1 MLYAASTT
9 AARRP
14 RLAEPRPMP
23 TAASPSGG
31 TPAGSLGES
40 APRGV
45 GVPSELHHR
54 AHRSRPR
61 RSVSPVLSRQDVLKA
76 VKDRLEHTAQ
86 FIYPGS
92 VVVYEFLN
100 DAQEW
105 RWALGT
111 VQQVHTHTVTL
122 AEWSC
127 QQGGANDGV
136 MQALKNE
143 RSRVQ
148 QELEDH
154 QASILA
160 LRAEL
165 GAVRTRNEAD
175 MNATREAIEARRC
188 ELEAREGALHVC
200 RQRGVPL
207 QCTYK
212 DGYSAADESDS
223 ADDVFA
229 AVLRAALSIVEDYVP
244 ATPLPWP
251 KVWATVS
258 DPLFL
263 HRCIDYDVGYDM
275 SLQQYDEIE
284 AHFFG
289 SGAITEAKV
298 HRAMASMEQ
307 RMPDAAEF
315 LCTVANWLFTQLA
328 AFRVYQQ
335 CARTQSRADM
345 LQQRLTHHVNAL
357 KATARKLRQVQ
368 AQLRVFS
375 GAPGTSSSAARSE
388 VQFTFVPAQGIAT
401 DVLRCAIIC
410 PVPSHSRRHPGT
422 RVTAAQTATA
432 SGELKSPSSTSKGAA
447 MMTATTSS
455 SGHPS
460 LNLDALGNRDRVG
473 SAAAPS
479 ESARSPHHHRE
490 QVRSTPCPPSPSVIP
505 VPKAATEVVLLGHEE
520 LEEIAARAVHS
531 RPELYQAVDDLLQEC
546 GHHQRDAHH
555 ARALASERAER
566 RRRRRETA
574 KSQAEG
580 FATDAPWDAAPG
592 PTAASSGPS
601 ISVTLPTSHSSPV
614 AAAQNV
620 PTMLFLPGSKDAASQ
635 SDDEDE
641 VYEEEADA
649 RAFQSALL
657 VLQQQLQEARGEN
670 EQLQRLLVRE
680 TDRHEAVEA
689 ELQRQLRDARAD
701 HEDAQNRLAGA
712 KIRAEALQVECEDL
726 DRDRDHATSRISAL
740 ENEIRA
746 LESKICSGASAAPA
760 SPNMTSIKADK
771 GTTEE
776 DSRVAQLEAELAWLR
791 SSRERWMPHRS
802 DHSDPAD
809 DFATTHHH
817 KRLNGSGWNDALQR
831 HPAELRRAAT
841 TDAAAACHVVA
852 AAVTGVHFSD
862 NGSRVEFYVDHPSHV
877 TKRQLDDR
885 LHDTPFY
892 ECEYILRHCSSPKT
906 GEDLL
911 SQQLADRNA
920 TITDLETRLAKRSST
935 PVPHQPSTAELTQQE
950 DLLHLQKQLRRAA
963 EEIEELNFYDQRRKK
978 SGNGEAVV
986 TVHSVRLPG
995 EDWSVVVQEH
1005 PEALREAFI
1014 ADVSHACHVTR
1025 GDVEHIAF
1033 GMGSLLATVRVQ
1045 HDADA
1050 TMMEMDRRLQEYDY
1064 PLTMELY
1071 RVRHGPKRGAD
1082 AALATLAKRDTEIAD
1097 LREQL
1102 REAEERARDVEAQ
1115 QCDRDAEVADLRE
1128 QLREAEERTRDV
1140 EAQQYD
1146 RDAELERV
1154 KELLSSSMRE
1164 AECSGEIRGALEDQ
1178 LEDAAREIRELREQL
1193 AVAQVRREA
1202 LDAELADL
1210 REQLREAEERA
1221 RDVEAQQCDRDAEV
1235 ADLREQLREAEERAR
1250 DVEAQQCDR
1259 DAEVADLREQLRE
1272 AEERTRDVEAQQC
1285 DRDAELADLREQLR
1299 EAEERAR
1306 DVEAQQCDRDAELAD
1321 LREQLREAE
1330 ERTRDVEAQQCDR
1343 DAEVADL
1350 REQLREAEER
1360 ARDVEAQQ
1368 CDRDAE
1374 VADLREQLREA
1385 EERARDVEAQQCDR
1399 DAEVADLREQLREA
1413 EERTRD
1419 VEAQQCDRDAELAD
1433 LREQLREAE
1442 ERTRDVEAQQCDRD
1456 AELADLREQLREAE
1470 ERARDVEAQQ
1480 CDRDAELADLRE
1492 QLREA
1497 EERTRDVEAQ
1507 QCDRDAEVADLR
1519 EQLREA
1525 EERARDVEAQQCDRD
1540 AEVADLR
1547 EQLREAEERARDV
1560 EAQQCDRDA
1569 EVADLREQLREAEER
1584 ARDVEAQQCDRD
1596 AEVADLRE
1604 QLREAEERARD
1615 VEAQQCDRDAELER
1629 VKELLSSSMRE
1640 AECSGEIRGALE
1652 DQLEDAARE
1661 IRELREQLAV
1671 AQVRRE
1677 ALDAELADLREQLRE
1692 AEERARDVEA
1702 QQCDRDAEVADL
1714 REQLREAE
1722 ERTRDVEAQQCD
1734 RDAELADLREQLRE
1748 AEERTRDVEA
1758 QQCDRDA
1765 EVADLREQLR
1775 EAEERA
1781 RDVEAQQ
1788 CDRDAEVADL
1798 REQLREAEERARD
1811 VEAQQCDRD
1820 AEVADLR
1827 EQLREAEER
1836 TRDVEAQQCDRDAEL
1851 ADLREQLRE
1860 AEERTRDVEAQQCDR
1875 DAELADLR
1883 EQLRE
1888 AEERARDV
1896 EAQQCDRDAEL
1907 ADLREQLREA
1917 EERTRDVEA
1926 QQCDRDAEVADLREQ
1941 LREAEER
1948 ARDVEAQQCDRDAE
1962 VADLREQLREAEE
1975 RARDVEAQQCD
1986 RDAEVAD
1993 LREQLREAEERARDV
2008 EAQQCD
2014 RDAEVADLR
2023 EQLREAEERARD
2035 VEAQQCDRDAELE
2048 RVKELLSSSMREAEC
2063 SGEIRGA
2070 LEDQLEDAAREI
2082 RELREQLAVAQV
2094 RREALDAELADLRE
2108 QLREAE
2114 ERARDVEAQ
2123 QCDRDAEVADLRE
2136 QLREAE
2142 ERARDVEA
2150 QQCDRDAELADLRE
2164 QLREAEERTRD
2175 VEAQQCD
2182 RDAEVADLR
2191 EQLREAEERA
2201 RDVEA
2206 QQCDRDAEMERV
2218 KELLS
2223 GAMREAAA
2231 SSEICRLLE
2240 KQVEE
2245 ATRDVGLLREQLA
2258 VAQVR
2263 REALGD
2269 ECAEL
2274 QQQLLDVESV
2284 REASV
2289 WKGREALEDLA
2300 IKHSGKDAEIAE
2312 LTEQL
2317 RRAAEEIEELNFYDQ
2332 RRKKSGNGEAVV
2344 TVHSVRLPGED
2355 WSVVVQEHPEALREA
2370 FIADVSHA
2378 CHVTRG
2384 DVEHIAFGMGSLLAT
2399 VRVQH
2404 DADATMMEMD
2414 RRLQEYDYPLTME
2427 LYRVR
2432 HGPKRGA
2439 DAALATLAKRDTEL
2453 AELHRRLCDL
2463 EEETSA
2469 SRRRCGVLVGAMQRC
2484 ESVGDSDLVRSD
2496 AGGLSDAREGVALS
2510 VAADVAHVEG
2520 VILVIT
2526 SEESQRA
2533 ELWRR
2538 MLEEALCLSETWTGL
2553 LVVSYEERLRA
2564 VEQDHELTSMEC
2576 TDMLERLEEFVNLL
2590 EAARAAERAAV
2601 DSRDDC
2607 ERELRALQ
2615 DRYDREVAANQRLF
2629 LQREGRAADRVSGTP
2644 SWAAH
2649 DEDSGAQRGSSIDDS
2664 LSEPDHGDDGGGRS
2678 QPVSRTAR
2686 DTTSEGLR
2694 EQLEQLKREKEAL
2707 MEELEA
2713 KGMRYRDA
2721 LALLNEHIS
2730 QLMEELSLHLRD
2742 GVTSANNARALLLEI
2757 AELRAAQERTGAL
2770 AKGGNANRSSGE
2782 PSVGGRGSALWG
2794 GGSSGAFAPLR

>member
-175 MNATREAIEARRC
+175 MNATREAIEARRR

-432 SGELKSPSSTSKGAA
+432 SGELKSPYSTSKGAA

-490 QVRSTPCPPSPSVIP
+490 QARSTPCPPSPSVIP

-1071 RVRHGPKRGAD
+1071 RLRHGPKRGAD
-1082 AALATLAKRDTEIAD
+1082 AALATLAKRDTELAD

-1128 QLREAEERTRDV
+1128 QLREAEERARDV
-1140 EAQQYD
+1140 EAQQCD
-1146 RDAELERV
+1146 KDAELERV
-1154 KELLSSSMRE
+1154 RELLSSSMRE
-1164 AECSGEIRGALEDQ
+1164 AECSGEVRGALEDQ

-1235 ADLREQLREAEERAR
+1235 TDLREQLREAEERAR
-1250 DVEAQQCDR
+1250 DVEAR
-1259 DAEVADLREQLRE
+1259 
-1272 AEERTRDVEAQQC
+1272 
-1285 DRDAELADLREQLR
+1285 
-1299 EAEERAR
+1299 
-1306 DVEAQQCDRDAELAD
+1306 
-1321 LREQLREAE
+1321 
-1330 ERTRDVEAQQCDR
+1330 
-1343 DAEVADL
+1343 
-1350 REQLREAEER
+1350 
-1360 ARDVEAQQ
+1360 
-1368 CDRDAE
+1368 
-1374 VADLREQLREA
+1374 
-1385 EERARDVEAQQCDR
+1385 
-1399 DAEVADLREQLREA
+1399 
-1413 EERTRD
+1413 
-1419 VEAQQCDRDAELAD
+1419 
-1433 LREQLREAE
+1433 
-1442 ERTRDVEAQQCDRD
+1442 
-1456 AELADLREQLREAE
+1456 
-1470 ERARDVEAQQ
+1470 
-1480 CDRDAELADLRE
+1480 
-1492 QLREA
+1492 
-1497 EERTRDVEAQ
+1497 
-1507 QCDRDAEVADLR
+1507 
-1519 EQLREA
+1519 
-1525 EERARDVEAQQCDRD
+1525 
-1540 AEVADLR
+1540 
-1547 EQLREAEERARDV
+1547 
-1560 EAQQCDRDA
+1560 
-1569 EVADLREQLREAEER
+1569 
-1584 ARDVEAQQCDRD
+1584 
-1596 AEVADLRE
+1596 
-1604 QLREAEERARD
+1604 
-1615 VEAQQCDRDAELER
+1615 
-1629 VKELLSSSMRE
+1629 
-1640 AECSGEIRGALE
+1640 RG
-1652 DQLEDAARE
+1652 
-1661 IRELREQLAV
+1661 
-1671 AQVRRE
+1671 
-1677 ALDAELADLREQLRE
+1677 
-1692 AEERARDVEA
+1692 
-1702 QQCDRDAEVADL
+1702 
-1714 REQLREAE
+1714 
-1722 ERTRDVEAQQCD
+1722 
-1734 RDAELADLREQLRE
+1734 
-1748 AEERTRDVEA
+1748 
-1758 QQCDRDA
+1758 
-1765 EVADLREQLR
+1765 
-1775 EAEERA
+1775 
-1781 RDVEAQQ
+1781 
-1788 CDRDAEVADL
+1788 
-1798 REQLREAEERARD
+1798 
-1811 VEAQQCDRD
+1811 
-1820 AEVADLR
+1820 
-1827 EQLREAEER
+1827 
-1836 TRDVEAQQCDRDAEL
+1836 
-1851 ADLREQLRE
+1851 
-1860 AEERTRDVEAQQCDR
+1860 
-1875 DAELADLR
+1875 
-1883 EQLRE
+1883 
-1888 AEERARDV
+1888 
-1896 EAQQCDRDAEL
+1896 
-1907 ADLREQLREA
+1907 
-1917 EERTRDVEA
+1917 
-1926 QQCDRDAEVADLREQ
+1926 
-1941 LREAEER
+1941 
-1948 ARDVEAQQCDRDAE
+1948 
-1962 VADLREQLREAEE
+1962 
-1975 RARDVEAQQCD
+1975 
-1986 RDAEVAD
+1986 
-1993 LREQLREAEERARDV
+1993 
-2008 EAQQCD
+2008 
-2014 RDAEVADLR
+2014 
-2023 EQLREAEERARD
+2023 
-2035 VEAQQCDRDAELE
+2035 
-2048 RVKELLSSSMREAEC
+2048 
-2063 SGEIRGA
+2063 
-2070 LEDQLEDAAREI
+2070 
-2082 RELREQLAVAQV
+2082 
-2094 RREALDAELADLRE
+2094 
-2108 QLREAE
+2108 
-2114 ERARDVEAQ
+2114 
-2123 QCDRDAEVADLRE
+2123 
-2136 QLREAE
+2136 
-2142 ERARDVEA
+2142 
-2150 QQCDRDAELADLRE
+2150 
-2164 QLREAEERTRD
+2164 
-2175 VEAQQCD
+2175 
-2182 RDAEVADLR
+2182 
-2191 EQLREAEERA
+2191 
-2201 RDVEA
+2201 
-2206 QQCDRDAEMERV
+2206 
-2218 KELLS
+2218 
-2223 GAMREAAA
+2223 
-2231 SSEICRLLE
+2231 
-2240 KQVEE
+2240 
-2245 ATRDVGLLREQLA
+2245 
-2258 VAQVR
+2258 
-2263 REALGD
+2263 
-2269 ECAEL
+2269 
-2274 QQQLLDVESV
+2274 
-2284 REASV
+2284 
-2289 WKGREALEDLA
+2289 
-2300 IKHSGKDAEIAE
+2300 
-2312 LTEQL
+2312 
-2317 RRAAEEIEELNFYDQ
+2317 
-2332 RRKKSGNGEAVV
+2332 
-2344 TVHSVRLPGED
+2344 
-2355 WSVVVQEHPEALREA
+2355 
-2370 FIADVSHA
+2370 
-2378 CHVTRG
+2378 
-2384 DVEHIAFGMGSLLAT
+2384 
-2399 VRVQH
+2399 
-2404 DADATMMEMD
+2404 
-2414 RRLQEYDYPLTME
+2414 
-2427 LYRVR
+2427 
-2432 HGPKRGA
+2432 
-2439 DAALATLAKRDTEL
+2439 
-2453 AELHRRLCDL
+2453 
-2463 EEETSA
+2463 
-2469 SRRRCGVLVGAMQRC
+2469 
-2484 ESVGDSDLVRSD
+2484 
-2496 AGGLSDAREGVALS
+2496 
-2510 VAADVAHVEG
+2510 
-2520 VILVIT
+2520 
-2526 SEESQRA
+2526 
-2533 ELWRR
+2533 
-2538 MLEEALCLSETWTGL
+2538 
-2553 LVVSYEERLRA
+2553 
-2564 VEQDHELTSMEC
+2564 
-2576 TDMLERLEEFVNLL
+2576 
-2590 EAARAAERAAV
+2590 
-2601 DSRDDC
+2601 
-2607 ERELRALQ
+2607 
-2615 DRYDREVAANQRLF
+2615 
-2629 LQREGRAADRVSGTP
+2629 
-2644 SWAAH
+2644 
-2649 DEDSGAQRGSSIDDS
+2649 
-2664 LSEPDHGDDGGGRS
+2664 DGGG
-2678 QPVSRTAR
+2678 
-2686 DTTSEGLR
+2686 
-2694 EQLEQLKREKEAL
+2694 
-2707 MEELEA
+2707 
-2713 KGMRYRDA
+2713 
-2721 LALLNEHIS
+2721 
-2730 QLMEELSLHLRD
+2730 
-2742 GVTSANNARALLLEI
+2742 
-2757 AELRAAQERTGAL
+2757 
-2770 AKGGNANRSSGE
+2770 GGGGGG
-2782 PSVGGRGSALWG
+2782 GGRGGAAVRQGRRG
-2794 GGSSGAFAPLR
+2794 G